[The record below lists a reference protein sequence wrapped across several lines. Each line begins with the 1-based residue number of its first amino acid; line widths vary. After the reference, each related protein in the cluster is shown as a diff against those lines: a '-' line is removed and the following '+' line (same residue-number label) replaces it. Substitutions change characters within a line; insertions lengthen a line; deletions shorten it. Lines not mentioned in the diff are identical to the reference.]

1 MENTRIMFFGTPEF
15 AVRILET
22 LVKDGYEVIATVSQ
36 PDRPVGRKKIIQP
49 TPVHACSLEH
59 GIPCLQP
66 EKLSDIKDQIL
77 ALSPD
82 LFLTCAYGQ
91 FIPSSILSIPSK
103 GCLNVHPSLLPKYR
117 GGAPIQHAVMN
128 GDQETGVSLME
139 MIAKMDAGQVF
150 ACYHTHIGEDETF
163 FELNERLMDISCR
176 LIHEQLPLYLKGE
189 LKGTPQ
195 DESQVV
201 LGLNITKEEEKVSFQ
216 TEDIH
221 RIYNHIRGLIEWPIA
236 YGMLEGKR
244 VKFCSVSKEVKEV
257 NQQPGTVL
265 GFDQDS
271 MLVACSG
278 GILHVHMIQMEG
290 KKKMDARSFGNGYGH
305 EVTGKVIE

>member
-1 MENTRIMFFGTPEF
+1 MQNTRIMFFGTPEF

-22 LVKDGYEVIATVSQ
+22 LVKDGYDVIASVSQ

-49 TPVHACSLEH
+49 TPVHACSIEH

-66 EKLSDIKDQIL
+66 EKLSDLKDEIT

-91 FIPSSILSIPSK
+91 FIPSSILSIPAK
-103 GCLNVHPSLLPKYR
+103 GCLNIHPSLLPKYR

-128 GDQETGVSLME
+128 GDKETGVSLME
-139 MIAKMDAGQVF
+139 MIPKMDAGQVF

-163 FELNERLMDISCR
+163 SQLNERLMDISCQ
-176 LIHEQLPLYLKGE
+176 LVSQQLPLYLKGE

-195 DESQVV
+195 DEDQVV
-201 LGLNITKEEEKVSFQ
+201 LGLNITKEEEKVSFEK
-216 TEDIH
+216 EDIH
-221 RIYNHIRGLIEWPIA
+221 TIYNHIRGLIEWPVA

-244 VKFCSVSKEVKEV
+244 VKFCSVSKEVKEISEK
-257 NQQPGTVL
+257 PGTIL
-265 GFDQDS
+265 GFDRNS
-271 MLVACSG
+271 MLVACTS
-278 GILHVHMIQMEG
+278 GILHVHVIQMEG
-290 KKKMDARSFGNGYGH
+290 KKKMDAQAFGNGYGH
-305 EVTGKVIE
+305 EITGKVFE

>member
-1 MENTRIMFFGTPEF
+1 MKNTRIMFFGTPEF

-22 LVKDGYEVIATVSQ
+22 LIRDGYDVIATVSQ

-49 TPVHACSLEH
+49 TPVHACSNEH

-66 EKLSDIKDQIL
+66 EKLSDIREQIVS
-77 ALSPD
+77 LSPD

-91 FIPSSILSIPSK
+91 FIPSSILSIPQK
-103 GCLNVHPSLLPKYR
+103 GCLNIHPSLLPKYR
-117 GGAPIQHAVMN
+117 GGAPIH
-128 GDQETGVSLME
+128 
-139 MIAKMDAGQVF
+139 
-150 ACYHTHIGEDETF
+150 HTHIGEDETF
-163 FELNERLMDISCR
+163 FQLNERLMDISCQ
-176 LIHEQLPLYLKGE
+176 LVHEQLPLYLKGE

-195 DESQVV
+195 DEDQVV
-201 LGLNITKEEEKVSFQ
+201 LGLNITKEEEKVSFAQ
-216 TEDIH
+216 EDIH
-221 RIYNHIRGLIEWPIA
+221 RIYNHIRGLIEWPVA

-244 VKFCSVSKEVKEV
+244 VKFCSVSKQIKEI
-257 NQQPGTVL
+257 QDQPGTVL

-271 MLVACSG
+271 MLVACTG

-305 EVTGKVIE
+305 EVTGKVFE